1 MSATETASLRLNR
14 LEIQN
19 YLRVEALQVEADG
32 QHVFITGPN
41 GSGKTSAVNAIWHCL
56 AGASGR
62 DLPEPIH
69 QGAGRASV
77 RLDLGDL
84 VVERI
89 WSEKGARLVVTAA
102 DGSKVAKPQQLLDGL
117 LASYAL
123 DPVAF
128 LDQGP
133 VAQIADVLAT
143 AGVAPPVDQVQAI
156 LGTREPARPDESAA
170 AYLDRLAADDGVIYL
185 RRREAGRALDKA
197 KAALASE
204 RQQLQALG
212 GAPKGG
218 EQVSA
223 SDVLQQLADLQK
235 LDDAGREMRGRAAT
249 TSRELAEATALL
261 ESIEAEI
268 QRDDQA
274 IADLEAELA
283 RRRSSRAAKTERVAR
298 GKAVIAELEH
308 DDASA
313 RTAVA
318 ALPDYTGQ
326 IDALR
331 KRLKAIEQDGAQ
343 IAKRRLLAEAVAKSA
358 ASVQEAEKEH
368 GRLEA
373 ALHGLRDLRTHL
385 LDGADLGVD
394 GLEVGQGELRL
405 NGVPFRQA
413 SQAEQIRTACAVAM
427 RQRPK
432 LRLLRVDDGEHL
444 DRKSRELLFRLADE
458 HGWQIVYTAVA
469 DTEALRV
476 EIIDREAK

>member
-1 MSATETASLRLNR
+1 MSAETATLRLNR

-32 QHVFITGPN
+32 RHVVISGPN

-69 QGAGRASV
+69 QGADRACV

-84 VVERI
+84 IVERV
-89 WSEKGARLVVTAA
+89 WTESGARLVVTAA
-102 DGSKVAKPQQLLDGL
+102 DGAKVAKPQQLLDGL
-117 LASYAL
+117 LARYAL

-133 VAQIADVLAT
+133 AHQINDVLAT
-143 AGVAPPVDQVQAI
+143 AGVEPPVAQVKAI
-156 LGTREPARPDESAA
+156 LGTHEPARPGESAA
-170 AYLDRLAADDGVIYL
+170 AYLDRLTANDGVIYL
-185 RRREAGRALDKA
+185 RRRESGRALEKA

-212 GAPKGG
+212 GEPKGS
-218 EQVSA
+218 EQASA

-235 LDDAGREMRGRAAT
+235 LDDASREMRGRAVT

-261 ESIEAEI
+261 ESIKAEI
-268 QRDDQA
+268 HRDDQA

-283 RRRSSRAAKTERVAR
+283 RRKESRAAKTERVAR
-298 GKAVIAELEH
+298 GKDVIEELEQ
-308 DDASA
+308 DDANA
-313 RTAVA
+313 RTAIA
-318 ALPDYTGQ
+318 ALPDYAGQ
-326 IDALR
+326 IADLR
-331 KRLKAIEQDGAQ
+331 QRLKAIEQDGAQ
-343 IAKRRLLAEAVAKSA
+343 LARRRLLAEAVAKNGA
-358 ASVQEAEKEH
+358 TVQEAEKEH

-373 ALHGLRDLRTHL
+373 ALDGLRDLRTHL
-385 LDGADLGVD
+385 LDGADLGVE
-394 GLEVGQGELRL
+394 GLAVGQGELRL
-405 NGVPFRQA
+405 NGIPFRQA

-427 RQRPK
+427 RQQPK
-432 LRLLRVDDGEHL
+432 LKLLRVDDGEHL

-476 EIIDREAK
+476 EIIDREEP